1 MCRPDEVRHKI
12 KNYRIKTD
20 ENSEIFIMSVKSL
33 IAEELSL
40 AGEASPVSPLVLQLD
55 KFRIMSDTDVPPE
68 EFLLRLFGKP
78 CFPRRDLST
87 VTGSEKC
94 GKTFF
99 TSMLMACCA
108 RKNVLALERIR
119 EQPLKV
125 MWYDTEQSRQSTK
138 GILAD
143 RVVRLARTK
152 EQDPDLFSQD
162 SDMEGNFYVFNVR
175 SCSYQE
181 RMDYLVAGIEAYK
194 PDMVIIDNVS
204 DLLPSVNDTDASIQ
218 VIGQLMQLAS
228 EYNCNITVVI
238 HVNRSGEKRSLRGWL
253 GTEILHKAYEVYYCE
268 QIENTDTFSVE
279 QTLTRK
285 YRIPEK
291 LFYRVNDDGLPEITV
306 KPEYQPRDRNGQ
318 FRSNRAEAYQINADK
333 AESFNQ
339 KYIIHNDGNVR
350 QPWEWDLR
358 QLFGDVL
365 GDIPSMGRETLQNEV
380 MARSGIREPKYFDK
394 VFRLAMDQRVVQTT
408 MDRNG
413 RIVAMLIPS

>member
-20 ENSEIFIMSVKSL
+20 ENLEIFIMSVKSL

-152 EQDPDLFSQD
+152 EEDPDLFSQD

-218 VIGQLMQLAS
+218 VIGQLVQ
-228 EYNCNITVVI
+228 VQQG
-238 HVNRSGEKRSLRGWL
+238 R
-253 GTEILHKAYEVYYCE
+253 
-268 QIENTDTFSVE
+268 
-279 QTLTRK
+279 
-285 YRIPEK
+285 
-291 LFYRVNDDGLPEITV
+291 GLP
-306 KPEYQPRDRNGQ
+306 
-318 FRSNRAEAYQINADK
+318 DK
-333 AESFNQ
+333 C
-339 KYIIHNDGNVR
+339 R
-350 QPWEWDLR
+350 
-358 QLFGDVL
+358 
-365 GDIPSMGRETLQNEV
+365 
-380 MARSGIREPKYFDK
+380 
-394 VFRLAMDQRVVQTT
+394 
-408 MDRNG
+408 
-413 RIVAMLIPS
+413 